1 MLHHSE
7 SPGAARGGGALSQL
21 SERLRAEMVR
31 QGLSLRALGRLSG
44 VDHSLLSR
52 LMSGAISPTPSLLAR
67 LAPALGLSVGQ
78 LYRDA
83 DLAVPAPIEDA
94 LRAMGAGDGLDEQ
107 RLLGHLRLLTEQAAT
122 ERGRSSILREFP
134 QKRREAALRGPI
146 LDCLDG
152 LYEAF
157 RSGALPPDIE
167 SEVGAALLYFIQ
179 PVDCI
184 PDDHFPLGYLDDAM
198 VVQLV
203 WPKVA
208 GASR

>member
-1 MLHHSE
+1 MLHHGE
-7 SPGAARGGGALSQL
+7 RPRDARGGGALSQL
-21 SERLRAEMVR
+21 IERLRAEMVR

-52 LMSGAISPTPSLLAR
+52 LLSGAISPTPSLLAR
-67 LAPALGLSVGQ
+67 LAPALGLSVAQ

-83 DLAVPAPIEDA
+83 DLGVPAPIEDA

-107 RLLGHLRLLTEQAAT
+107 RLIAHLELLTAQAST
-122 ERGRSSILREFP
+122 ERGRRSILRGFP
-134 QKRREAALRGPI
+134 RKRRETALRGPI

-157 RSGALPPDIE
+157 CGGALPPDLE
-167 SEVGAALLYFIQ
+167 SEAGAALLYFIQ
-179 PVDCI
+179 PLDCI